1 MVALMEQM
9 DRELAGTE
17 IGKSF
22 EKEPPPSEGT
32 KVCINI
38 IGPAWAGKLSFGKGC
53 DVCYSAANHL
63 EIEELLQRA
72 IAQHQLMQAIQDGQ
86 EKKKGFS
93 VCRFT
98 PTS

>member
-1 MVALMEQM
+1 MFVCLFVFSDDEDGEPLEEDQQMVALMEQM

-38 IGPAWAGKLSFGKGC
+38 MDP
-53 DVCYSAANHL
+53 DVA
-63 EIEELLQRA
+63 
-72 IAQHQLMQAIQDGQ
+72 
-86 EKKKGFS
+86 
-93 VCRFT
+93 
-98 PTS
+98 